1 MFFLGFLKLNDI
13 KETSK
18 SLIAFI
24 TLAKAPTPLE
34 LPAMDEQKINE
45 INSLA
50 GSFLVSTPQMPD
62 PRFEEHVIYICAH
75 NADGA
80 MGVSIN
86 RPNHIFSLAEI
97 LQGASLPV
105 PKKPLPPV
113 YIGGPVELESA
124 FILYLSDYHA
134 EHRLDI
140 SDTVSLTRETKV
152 LEDISKGEGP
162 STYLFILGYTGW
174 GPGQLEQELVENGWL
189 NLPANDTIIFD
200 TADDLK
206 WKAAAMQI
214 GIDIATFKDVT
225 GYA

>member
-1 MFFLGFLKLNDI
+1 MKKN
-13 KETSK
+13 
-18 SLIAFI
+18 
-24 TLAKAPTPLE
+24 
-34 LPAMDEQKINE
+34 LPPES
-45 INSLA
+45 NSLT

-80 MGVSIN
+80 MGVSVN

-97 LQGASLPV
+97 LQGANLPV
-105 PKKPLPPV
+105 PGKILPPV

-124 FILYLSDYHA
+124 FILYLSDYYV
-134 EHRLDI
+134 EHKLDI

-152 LEDISKGEGP
+152 LEDIARGGGP

-174 GPGQLEQELVENGWL
+174 GPGQLENELVENGWL
-189 NLPANDTIIFD
+189 SLPANNDIIFD
-200 TADDLK
+200 MPDELK
-206 WKAAAMQI
+206 WKAAAMQY
-214 GIDIATFKDVT
+214 GIDIATFKDDI